1 MKAINGLMAYDC
13 AGVDES
19 VDDDGRWLMM
29 NKTELGELKY
39 AEFGLSLRI
48 PLCLPAFF
56 SIIVCFSIRHVGFQA
71 GYICLRTFKLLLWEF
86 GPLC

>member
-56 SIIVCFSIRHVGFQA
+56 FYYSLLQYQA
-71 GYICLRTFKLLLWEF
+71 CWLSGWLYLFKDF
-86 GPLC
+86 